1 MSETNYSKQPRRRRT
16 QLNAAQYAGQQTLD
30 DSIPLV
36 RTEEDAPMQPNQQLN
51 PAWANPPVMRMS
63 TVNPANPVNQANPT
77 NPARQNANPP
87 MQPMNPVRPQ
97 TQTMPPVQT
106 TRPQPIN
113 QANQP
118 VNQQGNPYAQN
129 GQMRGF
135 RGVQG
140 TPVQPQQ
147 GWNSGVQPLDTAHQ
161 MEQFPWGKNPNTG
174 RNQPIR
180 GAQPMPNQP
189 TRQQN
194 PPYQQQNYGGWQQPA
209 YPANYPQYPANGGNG
224 GGNNHPPTGFGGF
237 NPEHR
242 EPKNEPV
249 HRKQPGG
256 KKLLKRIV
264 FCACAVAV
272 VCGLVAAGSAISKSV
287 QEQNAREALVASV
300 TAYDDKY
307 VPNVYVDGIDLGGM
321 TRAEAKE
328 AVTAHANQQ
337 RDAWKVRL
345 TYAGQLVKEITSAD
359 LNMTVDVQEAL
370 DLAWEQGHTEGDVD
384 ARKAAMDALAENPY
398 EGYSA
403 TPSGDNVVIDNILLN
418 IAQQAYIAP
427 VDAQIYFDASNFN
440 NPLTIQAETVGRYMD
455 TTEAKTQVYQMMS
468 SLESGEVALTTRELQ
483 PTTTKAMLEPKIQ
496 LRATA
501 YTPISTTSTEER
513 NLNIEVSC
521 ARINGKMF
529 ASGET
534 FSFNDIVG
542 KRTKANG
549 FYQAIEY
556 AYGDQRMGYGGGV
569 CQTSTTVYLA
579 AAQANMT
586 ILKRTP
592 HSDAVGY
599 TDYGK
604 DATVS
609 DNRIDFQFRND
620 TGSTI
625 FIVATVTK
633 DSRYDKSHK
642 VCVVS
647 IYGETLGTGVKY
659 DLVTET
665 VQVLP
670 APTEPEYRKD
680 TNHTYA
686 TYVDQEYVYRTAHD
700 GYVVE
705 SYLVKYVNGAETE
718 KKLMYT
724 DTYKAKGEII
734 YVGTVERTEEVQ

>member
-1 MSETNYSKQPRRRRT
+1 MSETNDSKQPRRRRT

-30 DSIPLV
+30 DSIPLI
-36 RTEEDAPMQPNQQLN
+36 RTEDEPVQPKNQQPNPTWTNQ
-51 PAWANPPVMRMS
+51 PMMRMS
-63 TVNPANPVNQANPT
+63 TLNPAQPP
-77 NPARQNANPP
+77 RQSANPP
-87 MQPMNPVRPQ
+87 MNPVCPQ
-97 TQTMPPVQT
+97 TQPMQPVQQ
-106 TRPQPIN
+106 TRPQPV
-113 QANQP
+113 NQP
-118 VNQQGNPYAQN
+118 IQPMNQQGNPYAQN
-129 GQMRGF
+129 GSMRGF

-140 TPVQPQQ
+140 TPVPPQQ

-161 MEQFPWGKNPNTG
+161 MEQFPWGQNQQSMNTG

-180 GAQPMPNQP
+180 GTQPMNSQPNRP
-189 TRQQN
+189 QN
-194 PPYQQQNYGGWQQPA
+194 PPYPQQNYGGWQQPA

-242 EPKNEPV
+242 EPKKEPV
-249 HRKQPGG
+249 HRKPSG
-256 KKLLKRIV
+256 KKLLKRIL

-272 VCGLVAAGSAISKSV
+272 ICGLVAAGSAISKSM
-287 QEQNAREALVASV
+287 QEQNARDALVASV

-321 TRAEAKE
+321 TRAEAEE

-345 TYAGQLVKEITSAD
+345 TYNNQLVKEITSAD

-370 DLAWEQGHTEGDVD
+370 DLAWEPGHTEESID

-418 IAQQAYIAP
+418 IAQQAYIQA
-427 VDAQIYFDASNFN
+427 VDAQIIFNPSNFN

-455 TTEAKTQVYQMMS
+455 TTEAKNRVYQMMS

-521 ARINGKMF
+521 ARINGKMYE
-529 ASGET
+529 SGET
-534 FSFNDIVG
+534 FSFNTVVG

-549 FYQAIEY
+549 FYPAIEY
-556 AYGDQRMGYGGGV
+556 AYGDERMGYGGGV
-569 CQTSTTVYLA
+569 CQTSTTIYLA
-579 AAQANMT
+579 AVRAGMT
-586 ILKRTP
+586 IVKRTP

-609 DNRIDFQFRND
+609 DNRLDFQFRND
-620 TGSTI
+620 TNSTI

-647 IYGETLGTGVKY
+647 IYGESLGAGVKY
-659 DLVTET
+659 ELET
-665 VQVLP
+665 KKVQTLP

-686 TYVDQEYVYRTAHD
+686 TYVDQQYTYRKARD

-705 SYLVKYVNGAETE
+705 SYLVKYVNGTETE
-718 KKLMYT
+718 RKLLYT
-724 DTYKAKGEII
+724 DTYKAKSEII
-734 YVGTVERTEEVQ
+734 YVGTVERTEEGQ